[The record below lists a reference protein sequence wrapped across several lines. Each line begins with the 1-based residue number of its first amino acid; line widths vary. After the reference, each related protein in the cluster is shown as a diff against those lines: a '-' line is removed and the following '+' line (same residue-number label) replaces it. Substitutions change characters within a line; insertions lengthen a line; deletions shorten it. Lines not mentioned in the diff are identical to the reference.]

1 MDSRARTLPA
11 LAAIAAACV
20 AGPPGAGAAVTIGS
34 TTDDFNNLDQCSVNQ
49 SQVQAVN
56 PHGGRNYI
64 APSSGVITSWQHR
77 DGTEAGVPTLRLKV
91 YAPVG
96 NPATTTTW
104 NLRSH
109 SAAKSGLTSNALNTI
124 QESPGIPIE
133 AGDHLGLTALGGAAH
148 VACLSFTGGTGGLR
162 RSNGLGGGDTA
173 IGNNTFAD
181 SAPDTGVDV
190 AATIEPDADGDH
202 FGDETQDQCTTDP
215 TTQGPCQANLSITKV
230 ASPQPVIVGNDLT
243 YTITITNTSA
253 FNTASNVVVN
263 DTLPSGA
270 TFKSSTTSQGTCTG
284 TTAIA
289 CNLGLLGAGATAT
302 VVIVVTPSAAGAL
315 SNTATV
321 TSSTPDP
328 SAANNSS
335 TATSTVNP
343 PADGG
348 GGDGGGGGGDGGG
361 GGGDGGGGGGTDA
374 IPPIGT
380 LDGKSKQDVDKLAL
394 TVSSNEAGTVSG
406 QATVN
411 ASGAKRPVT
420 SKPATGSVPANG
432 TLKLRFKFKKS
443 SLKKIKK
450 TIAKGKQPK
459 AKVTVTITDGAGNA
473 TTLNKSVKLKN

>member
-1 MDSRARTLPA
+1 MDSRA
-11 LAAIAAACV
+11 LAAFAVVVAAGV
-20 AGPPGAGAAVTIGS
+20 AGPPAASAAVTIGS
-34 TTDDFNNLDQCSVNQ
+34 TTDDFNNLDQCNATQ
-49 SQVQAVN
+49 SLLQAVN

-77 DGTEAGVPTLRLKV
+77 DGVEAGVPTLKLKV
-91 YAPVG
+91 YTPVG

-104 NLRSH
+104 NLRSQ
-109 SAAKSGLTSNALNTI
+109 SAAKSGLTANALNTI
-124 QESPGIPIE
+124 QESPGIPIQ
-133 AGDHLGLTALGGAAH
+133 AGDHLGLTAMGGAAH
-148 VACLSFTGGTGGLR
+148 VACLSFFGGTGGLR
-162 RSNGLGGGDTA
+162 RSNIGAGGGDTT
-173 IGNNTFAD
+173 IGNNTFGD
-181 SAPDTGVDV
+181 SNPDTGVDV

-215 TTQGPCQANLSITKV
+215 TTQGPCQANLSITNV
-230 ASPQPVIVGNDLT
+230 AAPEPVIVGNDLT
-243 YTITITNTSA
+243 YTIKPTNTSA

-270 TFKSSTTSQGTCTG
+270 TFKSATTSQGTCSG
-284 TTAIA
+284 STAIA
-289 CNLGLLGAGATAT
+289 CNLGLLGPGVTAT
-302 VVIVVTPSAAGAL
+302 VVIVVTPTAAGAL

-420 SKPATGSVPANG
+420 SKPASAAIPEGG
-432 TLKLRFKFKKS
+432 TAKLSFKFKKKT
-443 SLKKIKK
+443 LKKLKR
-450 TIAKGKQPK
+450 TIAKGKKPK
-459 AKVTVTITDGAGNA
+459 AKITVTVTDGAGNES
-473 TTLNKSVKLKN
+473 TVKKSVTLKD

>member
-1 MDSRARTLPA
+1 M
-11 LAAIAAACV
+11 LAFGVVAAAAV
-20 AGPPGAGAAVTIGS
+20 AGAPGASAAVTIGS

-49 SQVQAVN
+49 SQLQAVN

-77 DGTEAGVPTLRLKV
+77 DGAEAGVPTLRLKV
-91 YAPVG
+91 YTPVG

-124 QESPGIPIE
+124 AESPGIPIE
-133 AGDHLGLTALGGAAH
+133 AGDHLGLTALGGAPH

-162 RSNGLGGGDTA
+162 RSNGFGGGDTA

-181 SAPDTGVDV
+181 SAADTGVDV

-243 YTITITNTSA
+243 YTITTTNTSA

-284 TTAIA
+284 STAIA

-302 VVIVVTPSAAGAL
+302 VVIVVTPTAAGAL

-321 TSSTPDP
+321 ASSTPDP

-335 TATSTVNP
+335 TATSTVNA
-343 PADGG
+343 PADG
-348 GGDGGGGGGDGGG
+348 GGGGGGDGGG
-361 GGGDGGGGGGTDA
+361 GGGDGGGGDGGGDGGGGTDTT
-374 IPPIGT
+374 PPAGT
-380 LDGKSKQDVDKLAL
+380 LDGKSKQDVDTLAL
-394 TVSSNEAGTVSG
+394 TVGSDEAATATGQASVNVSG
-406 QATVN
+406 GKQ
-411 ASGAKRPVT
+411 PVT
-420 SKPATGSVPANG
+420 SKPASGDIPAGG
-432 TLKLRFKFKKS
+432 TSKLTFKFTRKTLRK
-443 SLKKIKK
+443 LKR
-450 TIAKGKQPK
+450 TIAKGKKPK
-459 AKVTVTITDGAGNA
+459 ATISVTITDGAGNRS
-473 TTLNKSVKLKN
+473 TVSRSVKLKD